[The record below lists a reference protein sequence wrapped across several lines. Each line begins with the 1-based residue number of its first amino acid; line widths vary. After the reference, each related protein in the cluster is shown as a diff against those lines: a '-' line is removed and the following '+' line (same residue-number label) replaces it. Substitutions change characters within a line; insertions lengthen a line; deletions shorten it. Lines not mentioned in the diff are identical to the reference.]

1 MSRFKWSD
9 NGLTSKHIKHICRFL
24 RVPYVE
30 GEYQRMNAYAQFKKW
45 HHDKLKER
53 DRSDLALLAGN
64 VK

>member
-1 MSRFKWSD
+1 MNSFKSSD
-9 NGLTSKHIKHICRFL
+9 DCLTEGHIKQICRFL
-24 RVPYVE
+24 RAPYIE